1 MPAKS
6 PPGGGRPLLHPAWAR
21 RDAGPANPAQAGSLP
36 TAGPAAAA
44 DTADPAPTAVPA
56 SPAGMVLYAVDAALT
71 PESPVTDIGELTAL
85 ASDAVSAGG
94 GHVLD
99 TSHVM
104 FPNGAVTLVLIL
116 AESHLAIHTWPE
128 DNLVAIDLF
137 SCGAI
142 DGRRVAGELARLL
155 RLDGVRLQ
163 QIERGTAARR

>member
-6 PPGGGRPLLHPAWAR
+6 LPGGGHPLLHPAR
-21 RDAGPANPAQAGSLP
+21 P
-36 TAGPAAAA
+36 TA
-44 DTADPAPTAVPA
+44 
-56 SPAGMVLYAVDAALT
+56 MVLYAVDAALT

-85 ASDAVSAGG
+85 AADAVSAGG

-99 TSHVM
+99 TSHVI

-155 RLDGVRLQ
+155 RLEGVRMQ
-163 QIERGTAARR
+163 QVERGTAARR

>member
-6 PPGGGRPLLHPAWAR
+6 LPGGGRPVLHPAQAR
-21 RDAGPANPAQAGSLP
+21 RDAGPAGPVRTGSPLAAG
-36 TAGPAAAA
+36 
-44 DTADPAPTAVPA
+44 
-56 SPAGMVLYAVDAALT
+56 PAGMVLYAVDAALT
-71 PESPVTDIGELTAL
+71 PASPVTDIGELTAL
-85 ASDAVSAGG
+85 ASDAVAAGG

-142 DGRRVAGELARLL
+142 DGRRMAGELARLL
-155 RLDGVRLQ
+155 RLDDVRVQ
-163 QIERGTAARR
+163 QMERGTAARR